1 MLALSEGDVMSEQ
14 PLLEVKN
21 LTKYYTS
28 GYILTKKVLGCE
40 NVSFNINRGEIFT
53 LVGESGSG
61 KTTVARLIMR
71 LIKPTS
77 GEIHLEGKN
86 IEQYDQREYYVKVQA
101 IFQDPFS
108 SFNPRYS
115 VERVFDDVFK
125 FLLRDGN
132 MTKDKKEDL
141 IVSALEKVRLTP
153 EQVFGRFTHE
163 LSGGQLQRL
172 LIARALLVNPKLI
185 VADEITSMIDA
196 STRADVLNELLH
208 LKEGEKISVLFITHD
223 IGQAYYISDRV
234 AVMWRGR
241 IVEEGPA
248 EQVFFNPTADYTKSL
263 IASVPKLHEKWETE
277 I

>member
-1 MLALSEGDVMSEQ
+1 MLALLGGGIVSEQ

-28 GYILTKKVLGCE
+28 GYIFTKKVLGCE
-40 NVSFNINRGEIFT
+40 NVSFNINRGEVFT

-61 KTTVARLIMR
+61 KTTVARLIMG
-71 LIKPTS
+71 LIEPTS

-86 IEQYDQREYYVKVQA
+86 IKQYDQREYYTKVQA

-115 VERVFDDVFK
+115 VEKVFDDVFK
-125 FLLRDGN
+125 FLLRDEN
-132 MTKDKKEDL
+132 MMKDKKEDL
-141 IVSALEKVRLTP
+141 IASALEKVRLTP
-153 EQVFGRFTHE
+153 EQVFGRFTYE
-163 LSGGQLQRL
+163 LSGGQMQRL

-208 LKEGEKISVLFITHD
+208 LKEREKISVLFITHD

-234 AVMWRGR
+234 AVMWRGT
-241 IVEEGPA
+241 IVEEGPT
-248 EQVFFNPTADYTKSL
+248 EQVFFNPKAEYTKNL
-263 IASVPKLHEKWETE
+263 IASVPKLHEKWEL
-277 I
+277 